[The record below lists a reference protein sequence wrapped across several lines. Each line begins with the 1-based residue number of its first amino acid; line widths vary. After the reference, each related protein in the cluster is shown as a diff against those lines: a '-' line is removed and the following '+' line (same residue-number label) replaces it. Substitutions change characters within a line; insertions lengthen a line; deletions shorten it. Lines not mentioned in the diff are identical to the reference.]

1 MEPEGLLIDG
11 ARRASVAVREL
22 WWRAR
27 PPQARGELPLA
38 RVKRRLE
45 LVVGALYGD
54 TPPILP
60 SDPPPRPTWLARVFG
75 RAPGHLLSPAAPA
88 GTDGA
93 SVWLPRAVEIGHDD
107 ESAAVAAY
115 RLLALEQVARA
126 ARGTPA
132 AAPSDRLEHDLY
144 AL

>member
-1 MEPEGLLIDG
+1 MEPEGLLIDA
-11 ARRASVAVREL
+11 ARRAAVAAREL

-27 PPQARGELPLA
+27 PPRVRGELPLA

-45 LVVGALYGD
+45 LVTGALYGAA
-54 TPPILP
+54 PAILP

-75 RAPGHLLSPAAPA
+75 RAPGHLSARVAQA
-88 GTDGA
+88 STDGA
-93 SVWLPRAVEIGHDD
+93 SVWLPRTLEVGEND
-107 ESAAVAAY
+107 ERAAVATY

-132 AAPSDRLEHDLY
+132 AAS
-144 AL
+144 ASA